1 MRYLAWLL
9 VCVVVGGCATAAERE
24 IQRRENG
31 LQQIEGRM
39 RTCLERISNS
49 AQFQQVKSRGVI
61 WNFKPTL
68 AQLSDS
74 AKPTPDDL
82 RALFDLHEQFISPC
96 RKLILEAAALFTA
109 AQVAAVADWFAQTD
123 AVYVKLAQG
132 NLTWGQAVQALS
144 DSERQMMARSA
155 QIDAEMRRN
164 LAQSH
169 NAEIARRQQA
179 AAALSNYVYQQ
190 QVLIQNQQMIDAA
203 NRPRVTNCQYVGAYL
218 NCTTY

>member
-1 MRYLAWLL
+1 
-9 VCVVVGGCATAAERE
+9 
-24 IQRRENG
+24 
-31 LQQIEGRM
+31 
-39 RTCLERISNS
+39 
-49 AQFQQVKSRGVI
+49 VI